1 MKTAEAIKT
10 SPWNMAKAS
19 EWLTA
24 LLAANRSGCSPTLA
38 PPTISWVVSG
48 QHVGPNAPLAQMPRA
63 LPHARPVPV
72 TMEDVSKRRR
82 ISHKRSPKAALVP
95 AGRRTSQRDQNLAAP
110 SAAQNV
116 AGAPPAVVNE
126 HGAPENVAAPRAQPA
141 TVPDNVVRR
150 RLLHESNS
158 SSSAPRARSRS
169 DVTRGANRIFVEA
182 GAPLDVAAGVMG
194 TRLRKRLLAL
204 EQAPPLGCSRCRG
217 KPEGCDQCKRYRELW
232 CVLHPTQQS

>member
-63 LPHARPVPV
+63 LPHATPVPV
-72 TMEDVSKRRR
+72 TMEVVSKRRR
-82 ISHKRSPKAALVP
+82 INHKRSPKAALVP

-110 SAAQNV
+110 SAAQSV
-116 AGAPPAVVNE
+116 AGAPLAIVNE

-141 TVPDNVVRR
+141 AVPVVRN

-158 SSSAPRARSRS
+158 SSPAPRARSRS
-169 DVTRGANRIFVEA
+169 AHGASRILVEA
-182 GAPLDVAAGVMG
+182 GAPLDVADILMG
-194 TRLRKRLLAL
+194 SRLRRILMASE
-204 EQAPPLGCSRCRG
+204 EQTPLGCSRCRYQV
-217 KPEGCDQCKRYRELW
+217 EGCTQCMRYRELW
-232 CVLHPTQQS
+232 CVLHPAQQS